1 MKRALLLSLAGLLV
15 LSSGCRKHG
24 TDYTSSGNT
33 GDVSS
38 VVSETTAESKV
49 ISSAENV
56 PSESCANVAQGSSAE
71 SPNIAKPN
79 KTVFKYQK
87 TLVQDR
93 TSCMIE
99 ISFCELSGI
108 LEKGIKGIN
117 NGEIE

>member
-1 MKRALLLSLAGLLV
+1 M
-15 LSSGCRKHG
+15 
-24 TDYTSSGNT
+24 
-33 GDVSS
+33 
-38 VVSETTAESKV
+38 
-49 ISSAENV
+49 
-56 PSESCANVAQGSSAE
+56 
-71 SPNIAKPN
+71 AKPN

-117 NGEIE
+117 NVCLLASQRRWVRD

>member
-1 MKRALLLSLAGLLV
+1 PSISDGRLSYQF
-15 LSSGCRKHG
+15 SSDGYIRR
-24 TDYTSSGNT
+24 
-33 GDVSS
+33 S
-38 VVSETTAESKV
+38 VYAY
-49 ISSAENV
+49 NH
-56 PSESCANVAQGSSAE
+56 
-71 SPNIAKPN
+71 SPLAKPN

-99 ISFCELSGI
+99 ITFCELTDI

>member
-1 MKRALLLSLAGLLV
+1 MQAGINAIFCGREGV
-15 LSSGCRKHG
+15 
-24 TDYTSSGNT
+24 
-33 GDVSS
+33 GDF
-38 VVSETTAESKV
+38 
-49 ISSAENV
+49 INY
-56 PSESCANVAQGSSAE
+56 
-71 SPNIAKPN
+71 SPLAKPN

-99 ISFCELSGI
+99 ISFCERSGI

>member
-1 MKRALLLSLAGLLV
+1 MESLP
-15 LSSGCRKHG
+15 SGPNKI
-24 TDYTSSGNT
+24 SGGCGVT
-33 GDVSS
+33 DVSS
-38 VVSETTAESKV
+38 ACTD
-49 ISSAENV
+49 SAAKHKKMQAGINAIFCGREGAGDFINH
-56 PSESCANVAQGSSAE
+56 
-71 SPNIAKPN
+71 SPLAKPN

-99 ISFCELSGI
+99 ITFCELTDI

>member
-1 MKRALLLSLAGLLV
+1 MTQAGINAIFC
-15 LSSGCRKHG
+15 GREG
-24 TDYTSSGNT
+24 A
-33 GDVSS
+33 GDF
-38 VVSETTAESKV
+38 
-49 ISSAENV
+49 INH
-56 PSESCANVAQGSSAE
+56 
-71 SPNIAKPN
+71 SPLAKPN

-99 ISFCELSGI
+99 ISLIEISFCELSGI

>member
-1 MKRALLLSLAGLLV
+1 MLPVFLLPAPIAQRNTKRYRLELTPFLRARR
-15 LSSGCRKHG
+15 C
-24 TDYTSSGNT
+24 
-33 GDVSS
+33 GDF
-38 VVSETTAESKV
+38 
-49 ISSAENV
+49 INH
-56 PSESCANVAQGSSAE
+56 
-71 SPNIAKPN
+71 SPLAKPN